1 MQQQPQQNQD
11 QNQQQ
16 QQQQQK
22 SLNLG
27 FTDLTEKFIE
37 KGWQLSTNSQTNIVF
52 KSPTSNYDYFE
63 LTVLEKEIHVT
74 IPLKNS
80 RYKYATKFESY
91 FSACEYVEMHLREY

>member
-1 MQQQPQQNQD
+1 M
-11 QNQQQ
+11 QQQ
-16 QQQQQK
+16 QQQNQNQEQQHQQK

-27 FTDLTEKFIE
+27 FTDLTEKFLE
-37 KGWQLSTNSQTNIVF
+37 KGWLLSSNSQTNIAF

-80 RYKYATKFESY
+80 RYKYATRFDSY
-91 FSACEYVEMHLREY
+91 FSACEYVEMHLQEY